1 MFHHLCLSCHLQVY
15 LLLIF
20 FLRRQP
26 GLYALPGLHESQP
39 LSNLARVVSE
49 NSGHVCH
56 HEQHEVGMQLQLF
69 KTILLNQLMTEN
81 PFKTI

>member
-1 MFHHLCLSCHLQVY
+1 
-15 LLLIF
+15 
-20 FLRRQP
+20 
-26 GLYALPGLHESQP
+26 
-39 LSNLARVVSE
+39 VSE